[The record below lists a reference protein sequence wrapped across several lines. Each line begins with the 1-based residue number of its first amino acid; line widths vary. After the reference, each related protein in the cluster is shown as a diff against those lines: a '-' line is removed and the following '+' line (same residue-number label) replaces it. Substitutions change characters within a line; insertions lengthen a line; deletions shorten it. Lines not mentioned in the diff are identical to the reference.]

1 MSLFHCFCIPS
12 SGKCTVYMPEKVS
25 SGLHPNYNTPFYLQ
39 DARGRKECFGYTCT
53 RGVYWRGTNYLPDLS
68 QISCAHF
75 SNNWNAACRRA
86 RGTRSLSSLNCTAK
100 WVRFLHTVKDE
111 QYLLAS
117 LVYSAQR
124 YSLLLSKLPFDVLLF
139 LCSVV
144 DLDPHWF
151 LSPWSGSGTRG
162 AKMVKWRKFMFWFE
176 VLYIFLWGLR
186 GFSLELERPSWRS
199 TEK

>member
-100 WVRFLHTVKDE
+100 WVRFLHTVKDPHW
-111 QYLLAS
+111 
-117 LVYSAQR
+117 
-124 YSLLLSKLPFDVLLF
+124 LLSPG
-139 LCSVV
+139 
-144 DLDPHWF
+144 
-151 LSPWSGSGTRG
+151 SGSGIQG
-162 AKMVKWRKFMFWFE
+162 AKMVKLRKFMFSFE

-186 GFSLELERPSWRS
+186 GFSLELGRPSWRS